1 MLSGLIYSLV
11 YIRFF
16 AVIPV
21 KELADLEL
29 ILGSI
34 FFLSTMTTGVCC
46 LICF

>member
-11 YIRFF
+11 HVRILQL
-16 AVIPV
+16 IPV

-34 FFLSTMTTGVCC
+34 FFSALRRLAFAV
-46 LICF
+46 

>member
-11 YIRFF
+11 HIRIFT
-16 AVIPV
+16 VIPV

-34 FFLSTMTTGVCC
+34 F
-46 LICF
+46 